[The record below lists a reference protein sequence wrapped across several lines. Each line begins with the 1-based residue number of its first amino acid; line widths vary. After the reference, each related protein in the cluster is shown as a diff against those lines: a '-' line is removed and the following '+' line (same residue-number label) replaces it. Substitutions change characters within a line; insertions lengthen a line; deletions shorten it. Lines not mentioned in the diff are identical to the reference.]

1 MGLLASFLTF
11 FKGLFGYEKQRDAEN
26 NTAPMQANA
35 QAQQIQKDKAAAAE
49 EVSSGNLE
57 KLREETAE

>member
-1 MGLLASFLTF
+1 
-11 FKGLFGYEKQRDAEN
+11 
-26 NTAPMQANA
+26 MQANA